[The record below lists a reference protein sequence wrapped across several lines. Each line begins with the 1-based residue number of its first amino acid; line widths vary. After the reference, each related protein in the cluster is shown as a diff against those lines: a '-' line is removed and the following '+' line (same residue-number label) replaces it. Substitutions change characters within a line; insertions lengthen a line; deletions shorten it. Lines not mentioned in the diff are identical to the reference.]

1 MSILRMRILVLLD
14 RYKKVTA
21 VAHELNLKQ
30 PTVSFH
36 MKKMEEE
43 WGLTLFELKTGKVLL
58 TEAGRTLHH
67 YAQQIDGLYGEAQVR
82 MQALRHTGRNPFIIG
97 CTDTA
102 ALLLL
107 QSAVFQNSQVPED
120 MLLSIRTSGEQEL
133 YAMLASGSIDLVLCG
148 LELTH
153 PALQCELVAEDELA
167 LIIPP
172 DHPLTRYSGPG
183 SYRLSGQP
191 FALLNEES
199 LMRIVRQWENEEQIA
214 LQVKQE
220 TDRVDFALQAVRT
233 GGCLSILPAR
243 LNQQASSGSFPS
255 IKLPGKLPVWKL
267 YAAWRSDYPRP
278 QLMQRVM
285 DRLRVAMQG

>member
-1 MSILRMRILVLLD
+1 MKILVLLD
-14 RYKKVTA
+14 RYKKVTT
-21 VAHELNLKQ
+21 VAQELDLKQ

-43 WGLTLFELKTGKVLL
+43 WGMPLFELKTGKVLL
-58 TEAGRTLHH
+58 TDAGRTLHH
-67 YAQQIDGLYGEAQVR
+67 YAQQIDGIYGEAQLR
-82 MQALRHTGRNPFIIG
+82 MEALRQTGRNQFVLG

-107 QSAVFQNSQVPED
+107 QSAVFQNPQVPED
-120 MLLSIRTSGEQEL
+120 MLLTIRTSGEHEL
-133 YAMLASGSIDLVLCG
+133 YDMLADGSVDLVLCG
-148 LELTH
+148 LEPDHSSMQYET
-153 PALQCELVAEDELA
+153 VVEDELA

-183 SYRLSGQP
+183 SYRLNGHP
-191 FALLNEES
+191 FALLNEWS
-199 LMRIVRQWENEEQIA
+199 LMKIVRQWEKEEQIM
-214 LQVKQE
+214 LQVEQQ
-220 TDRVDFALQAVRT
+220 TDRVDFALQAVRS

-243 LNQQASSGSFPS
+243 MNQQGPGSLSS
-255 IKLPGKLPVWKL
+255 IKLPGKLPAWKL

-285 DRLRVAMQG
+285 DRLRSVMPEGDQED